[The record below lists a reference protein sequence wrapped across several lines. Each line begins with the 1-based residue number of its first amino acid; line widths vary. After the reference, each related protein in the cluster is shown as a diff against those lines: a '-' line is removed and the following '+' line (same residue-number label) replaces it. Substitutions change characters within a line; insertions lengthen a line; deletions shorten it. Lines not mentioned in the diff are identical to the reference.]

1 MKLYLQCRTGLSGDM
16 VLAVLADLGLDLKPF
31 QDILNQAGL
40 DVRIESGKES
50 RQGLTGT
57 GVRISALGEQ
67 PLRHLTPILDLIDR
81 AGLSSEVK
89 SKSRKAFQ
97 RLAEVEAQ
105 VHGQSVQEVHF
116 HEVGAVDTIADVVGV
131 FWGLEQ
137 LGISQVSCSDLP
149 WFNGE
154 VAAEHGTLPLPAP
167 ATAVLLQGK
176 PVYPTAFD
184 QEIITPTGALIVDQA
199 VNQFASGPQGQILGV
214 GTGWG
219 EMELGDTPNGLRGVM
234 FTSGMSRLEQIVVL
248 ETNIDHLT
256 GEELGDCLQVLHRA
270 GALDVLYIP
279 GVMKKNRPGGI
290 LQALCRPEHE
300 QDLLQV
306 MFAHSLTLGIRR
318 QDVQR
323 VVLPRR
329 QASLETGLGK
339 IQAKEMD
346 LGQEKV
352 LRPEYEALKALSEKT
367 GRSVAQLR
375 HLLGAGFDLS
385 QG

>member
-1 MKLYLQCRTGLSGDM
+1 M
-16 VLAVLADLGLDLKPF
+16 P
-31 QDILNQAGL
+31 
-40 DVRIESGKES
+40 E
-50 RQGLTGT
+50 
-57 GVRISALGEQ
+57 
-67 PLRHLTPILDLIDR
+67 
-81 AGLSSEVK
+81 
-89 SKSRKAFQ
+89 
-97 RLAEVEAQ
+97 
-105 VHGQSVQEVHF
+105 
-116 HEVGAVDTIADVVGV
+116 
-131 FWGLEQ
+131 LE
-137 LGISQVSCSDLP
+137 G
-149 WFNGE
+149 
-154 VAAEHGTLPLPAP
+154 
-167 ATAVLLQGK
+167 
-176 PVYPTAFD
+176 
-184 QEIITPTGALIVDQA
+184 
-199 VNQFASGPQGQILGV
+199 
-214 GTGWG
+214 
-219 EMELGDTPNGLRGVM
+219 TPNGLRGVM
-234 FTSGMSRLEQIVVL
+234 FTSGVSRLEQIVVL

-270 GALDVLYIP
+270 GALDVLYLP
-279 GVMKKNRPGGI
+279 GVMKKNRPGGV

-329 QASLETGLGK
+329 QASLETGLGE